1 MVIICFLIATFCL
14 GSTGDYIEGVHTS
27 IKDYQSLS
35 NVAAENNLK
44 SLKLLLENKVS
55 YTMSISSNNNNDE
68 REERRRASFALAGTT
83 STYIVA
89 LSLLAVSGI
98 AVICSITTK
107 PMTTAFAQELDNNTT
122 TTATRQ
128 PGGGAVSSVCTPTQ
142 TGGGG
147 GGQNATTNTTTITM
161 AGSSTDTTAGNDTTT
176 VGGERNLSTSIVKDF
191 IEEACI
197 ALQIGDTE
205 GALDLLNQALDELG
219 GGGVGH
225 TR

>member
-1 MVIICFLIATFCL
+1 
-14 GSTGDYIEGVHTS
+14 
-27 IKDYQSLS
+27 
-35 NVAAENNLK
+35 
-44 SLKLLLENKVS
+44 
-55 YTMSISSNNNNDE
+55 
-68 REERRRASFALAGTT
+68 
-83 STYIVA
+83 
-89 LSLLAVSGI
+89 
-98 AVICSITTK
+98 
-107 PMTTAFAQELDNNTT
+107 MTTAFAQELDNNTA

-128 PGGGAVSSVCTPTQ
+128 PGGGAQSSVCTPTQ
-142 TGGGG
+142 TRGGG
-147 GGQNATTNTTTITM
+147 GGQSATTNATTITM
-161 AGSSTDTTAGNDTTT
+161 AGGSTDATADNDTTT

>member
-1 MVIICFLIATFCL
+1 
-14 GSTGDYIEGVHTS
+14 
-27 IKDYQSLS
+27 
-35 NVAAENNLK
+35 
-44 SLKLLLENKVS
+44 
-55 YTMSISSNNNNDE
+55 MSISSNNDNDE

-122 TTATRQ
+122 TTTTTRQ
-128 PGGGAVSSVCTPTQ
+128 PGGGAEFSVCTPTQ
-142 TGGGG
+142 TGGGS
-147 GGQNATTNTTTITM
+147 GQNATTNTTTITM
-161 AGSSTDTTAGNDTTT
+161 AGGSTDATAGNDTTT

-205 GALDLLNQALDELG
+205 GALDLLNQALDELE

>member
-1 MVIICFLIATFCL
+1 
-14 GSTGDYIEGVHTS
+14 
-27 IKDYQSLS
+27 
-35 NVAAENNLK
+35 
-44 SLKLLLENKVS
+44 
-55 YTMSISSNNNNDE
+55 MSISSNNNNYE
-68 REERRRASFALAGTT
+68 REERRRGSFALAGTT

-107 PMTTAFAQELDNNTT
+107 PMTTAFAQELDNNTA

-128 PGGGAVSSVCTPTQ
+128 PGGGAQSSVCTPTQ
-142 TGGGG
+142 TRGGG
-147 GGQNATTNTTTITM
+147 GGQNATTNATTITM
-161 AGSSTDTTAGNDTTT
+161 AGGSTDATADNDTTT

>member
-1 MVIICFLIATFCL
+1 
-14 GSTGDYIEGVHTS
+14 
-27 IKDYQSLS
+27 
-35 NVAAENNLK
+35 
-44 SLKLLLENKVS
+44 
-55 YTMSISSNNNNDE
+55 MSISSNNNNDE

-107 PMTTAFAQELDNNTT
+107 PMPTAFAQELDNNTT
-122 TTATRQ
+122 TSTA
-128 PGGGAVSSVCTPTQ
+128 TQ

>member
-1 MVIICFLIATFCL
+1 
-14 GSTGDYIEGVHTS
+14 
-27 IKDYQSLS
+27 
-35 NVAAENNLK
+35 
-44 SLKLLLENKVS
+44 
-55 YTMSISSNNNNDE
+55 MSISSNNNNDK
-68 REERRRASFALAGTT
+68 REELRRTSFALAGTT

-107 PMTTAFAQELDNNTT
+107 PMTTAFAQELDNNAT

-128 PGGGAVSSVCTPTQ
+128 PGRGAQSSVCTPTQ

-161 AGSSTDTTAGNDTTT
+161 AGGSTDANAGNGTTT

-205 GALDLLNQALDELG
+205 GALDLLNQALDELE

>member
-1 MVIICFLIATFCL
+1 
-14 GSTGDYIEGVHTS
+14 
-27 IKDYQSLS
+27 
-35 NVAAENNLK
+35 
-44 SLKLLLENKVS
+44 
-55 YTMSISSNNNNDE
+55 MSISSNNNNDE

-122 TTATRQ
+122 TRQ
-128 PGGGAVSSVCTPTQ
+128 PGVGAESSVCTPTQ

>member
-1 MVIICFLIATFCL
+1 
-14 GSTGDYIEGVHTS
+14 
-27 IKDYQSLS
+27 
-35 NVAAENNLK
+35 
-44 SLKLLLENKVS
+44 
-55 YTMSISSNNNNDE
+55 MSISSNNNNYE
-68 REERRRASFALAGTT
+68 REERRRGSFALAGTT

-107 PMTTAFAQELDNNTT
+107 PMPTGFAQELDNNTT
-122 TTATRQ
+122 TSTATRQ
-128 PGGGAVSSVCTPTQ
+128 PGGGAESSVCTPTQ